1 MSLSQTND
9 DSPIS
14 RILSNINLG
23 VIRNGA
29 AIGNLIEMLS
39 TSEEIYEL
47 FLHLEVIK
55 EFTKSSFSYQENMM
69 KSLTPALFEEHA
81 KHHDALLQQLEGLS
95 VLLELANGFHEVDKT
110 TIVEFLTKWHASDTM
125 RFDGPLIDALAM
137 SKFSG
142 HEEHTYFYPSSYDA

>member
-1 MSLSQTND
+1 
-9 DSPIS
+9 
-14 RILSNINLG
+14 
-23 VIRNGA
+23 
-29 AIGNLIEMLS
+29 
-39 TSEEIYEL
+39 
-47 FLHLEVIK
+47 
-55 EFTKSSFSYQENMM
+55 M

-110 TIVEFLTKWHASDTM
+110 TIVEFLTKWHASHTM

>member
-55 EFTKSSFSYQENMM
+55 EFTKSSFS
-69 KSLTPALFEEHA
+69 
-81 KHHDALLQQLEGLS
+81 
-95 VLLELANGFHEVDKT
+95 
-110 TIVEFLTKWHASDTM
+110 
-125 RFDGPLIDALAM
+125 
-137 SKFSG
+137 
-142 HEEHTYFYPSSYDA
+142 